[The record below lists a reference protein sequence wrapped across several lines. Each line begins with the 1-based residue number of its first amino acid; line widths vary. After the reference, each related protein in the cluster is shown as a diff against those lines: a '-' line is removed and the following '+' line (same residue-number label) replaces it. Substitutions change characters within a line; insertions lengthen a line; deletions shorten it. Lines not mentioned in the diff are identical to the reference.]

1 MTTIDDYLCLSIA
14 DCKKLGY
21 LAPNDVNT
29 GIIEWKRNNRP
40 ILSVQFVAD
49 TNRAL
54 CYIIFKTQ
62 RGQEIRQKIMLR
74 WCNSNLNRGGYYY
87 FICPITEKAC
97 RKLYLVN
104 GGFISREAFK
114 PLYEKQIQ
122 SHNRR
127 NDVLLKA
134 AEIILQL
141 ERLEELKYRRY
152 LYRGKP
158 TPYGE
163 KIKRL
168 NDRIYSLESLM

>member
-1 MTTIDDYLCLSIA
+1 
-14 DCKKLGY
+14 
-21 LAPNDVNT
+21 
-29 GIIEWKRNNRP
+29 
-40 ILSVQFVAD
+40 
-49 TNRAL
+49 
-54 CYIIFKTQ
+54 
-62 RGQEIRQKIMLR
+62 MLR

-114 PLYEKQIQ
+114 PLYEKQTQ

-134 AEIILQL
+134 AELILQL